1 MDIVKRFK
9 RDLSKF
15 KAKSKKAKI
24 KQVIG
29 IIVFIVIVVIC
40 LTNDRAHSILVQ
52 VGDMAR
58 AVSGTESRPAT
69 TTTTTMTTTTDNQGQ
84 DNLRTLFPSTAP
96 PQYSTTN
103 REGRAAEI
111 REAEMQEL
119 RDAIKK

>member
-52 VGDMAR
+52 LGDMGR
-58 AVSGTESRPAT
+58 AVSGTESRPETNTQT
-69 TTTTTMTTTTDNQGQ
+69 TTTTTTTQRVDPVSEIFGPVTPN
-84 DNLRTLFPSTAP
+84 
-96 PQYSTTN
+96 YSPTN

-119 RDAIKK
+119 RDAIKNK